1 MKRCGWLGLCLL
13 GASVLAEPRPPLVV
27 MTDIWPPFR
36 MLDPQGELAGLDI
49 DLLDQLSQR
58 TGLRFEVRRAPWAR
72 GLAALQQ
79 GKADLMT
86 GLAKT
91 PEREQYIE
99 YLPRPYH
106 ACSPRF
112 YAAPVQAQYLRDY
125 AQLAML
131 KIGYVLESAY
141 FEPFDSDA
149 QLRKVAVNNEQ
160 QLLEMLMRGRLQAII
175 GTDCQVD
182 YALRDPRWHGHIV
195 KAALTP
201 AAHTDLYIGFSRQRL
216 RSSEYQLLSQALSAL
231 EQEGWVA
238 AAMRAYQA
246 ESP

>member
-1 MKRCGWLGLCLL
+1 MIRVGLLGVCLL
-13 GASVLAEPRPPLVV
+13 AVSVVAEPRPPLIV

-36 MLDPQGELAGLDI
+36 MLDEQGELVGLDI
-49 DLLDQLSQR
+49 DLLEQLSLR
-58 TGLRFEVRRAPWAR
+58 TGLQFEVRRAPWAR

-99 YLPRPYH
+99 YLPSPYH
-106 ACSPRF
+106 VCSPRF
-112 YAAPVQAQYLRDY
+112 YVAPAQAQALRDY
-125 AQLAML
+125 AQLARL

-141 FEPFDSDA
+141 FEPFDSDS
-149 QLRKVAVNNEQ
+149 QLRKVAVSNEQ

-182 YALRDPRWHGHIV
+182 YALRDFRWHGHIA
-195 KAALTP
+195 KAEFTP
-201 AAHTDLYIGFSRQRL
+201 PAHTDLYVGFSRL
-216 RSSEYQLLSQALSAL
+216 RVRAPDYQLLSQALHELAR
-231 EQEGWVA
+231 EGWVA

-246 ESP
+246 ASP